1 VGHTVVVVRVAADRC
16 SMKEQMI
23 PILNK
28 WSTKIQAATLSVGG
42 KAAGSSKFLQGTK
55 GQGQMGVVEAIEAGL
70 SNRVS

>member
-1 VGHTVVVVRVAADRC
+1 
-16 SMKEQMI
+16 MKEQMI